1 MKRFLTLM
9 AAVLLM
15 ITPCTACNAADH
27 GFSFRNGLHWGMSPE
42 EVLQAEG
49 QDAFLTEKILGDGI
63 DSKMLMIELDD
74 MAAYAFYIFAE
85 DQLEGVD
92 IFWVTE
98 LRGYYMSGTFYGEG
112 QGYGGLPVS
121 VTLTNDDGDIK
132 AVKVD
137 VSTQTPGIGNRPE
150 EFENAILKA
159 QIANIDGI
167 AGATETSKGVRNAA
181 VAALKQM
188 YEAWGM
194 GSSELRLST
203 DIVESMA
210 EKLSQSYG
218 LPEKN
223 APILHQ
229 VLILAEA
236 LDYSTDLYLT
246 ADYFWGLSDGTAIS
260 LYDNMDSFDLFY
272 INAAFSI
279 DKYFGE
285 PSPTPV
291 PYNLNGL

>member
-1 MKRFLTLM
+1 MMKRFLTLL
-9 AAVLLM
+9 AAMLLM
-15 ITPCTACNAADH
+15 ITQCAACNAEE
-27 GFSFRNGLHWGMSPE
+27 FSFRGLRWGMSPE
-42 EVLQAEG
+42 DVLQAEG
-49 QDAFLTEKILGDGI
+49 QDAFLSEESLSDGI
-63 DSKMLMIELDD
+63 SAKFLMIELDD
-74 MAAYAFYIFAE
+74 TAAYALYFFAE

-112 QGYGGLPVS
+112 EGYGGLPVS

-188 YEAWGM
+188 YEALGM
-194 GSSELRLST
+194 GSSGLQLST

-210 EKLSQSYG
+210 EKLSQAYG
-218 LPEKN
+218 LPERN
-223 APILHQ
+223 APIVHQ
-229 VLILAEA
+229 VLLLTEA
-236 LDYSTDLYLT
+236 LEYSTDLYLT

-272 INAAFSI
+272 INAAFSL
-279 DKYFGE
+279 DNYFGE

>member
-1 MKRFLTLM
+1 
-9 AAVLLM
+9 
-15 ITPCTACNAADH
+15 
-27 GFSFRNGLHWGMSPE
+27 

-49 QDAFLTEKILGDGI
+49 QDAFLSEESLSDGI
-63 DSKMLMIELDD
+63 SAKFLMIELDD
-74 MAAYAFYIFAE
+74 MAAYALYFFAE

-188 YEAWGM
+188 YEALGM
-194 GSSELRLST
+194 GSSGLRLST

-210 EKLSQSYG
+210 EKLSQAYG
-218 LPEKN
+218 LPERN

-229 VLILAEA
+229 VLLLAEA
-236 LDYSTDLYLT
+236 LEYSTDLYLT

-272 INAAFSI
+272 MNAAFSL
-279 DKYFGE
+279 DNYFGE

>member
-1 MKRFLTLM
+1 MMRRVLTLL
-9 AAVLLM
+9 AAMLLM
-15 ITPCTACNAADH
+15 ITQCAVCNAEE
-27 GFSFRNGLHWGMSPE
+27 FSFRGLRWGMSPA
-42 EVLQAEG
+42 EVLLAEG
-49 QDAFLTEKILGDGI
+49 QDAFLNEENLSDGI
-63 DSKMLMIELDD
+63 SAKFLMIELDD
-74 MAAYAFYIFAE
+74 MAAYALYFFAE

-167 AGATETSKGVRNAA
+167 AGATETSTGVRNAA

-188 YEAWGM
+188 YEALGM
-194 GSSELRLST
+194 GSSGLRLST

-210 EKLSQSYG
+210 EKLSQAYG
-218 LPEKN
+218 LPERN

-229 VLILAEA
+229 VLLLTEA
-236 LDYSTDLYLT
+236 LEYSTDLYLT

-272 INAAFSI
+272 MNAAFNL
-279 DKYFGE
+279 DTYFAE
-285 PSPTPV
+285 LSPTPV

>member
-1 MKRFLTLM
+1 MMRRFLTLM
-9 AAVLLM
+9 TAVLLL
-15 ITPCTACNAADH
+15 TQCAVCTAAGNA
-27 GFSFRNGLHWGMSPE
+27 FTFRNGLHWGMSPE

-49 QDAFLTEKILGDGI
+49 QDAFLNEENLSDGI
-63 DSKMLMIELDD
+63 SAKFLMIGLDD
-74 MAAYAFYIFAE
+74 TAAYALYLFAE

-121 VTLTNDDGDIK
+121 VTLTNDGGDMI

-150 EFENAILKA
+150 EFEKAILNA

-167 AGATETSKGVRNAA
+167 AGATETSRGVRKAMIG
-181 VAALKQM
+181 ALNQM
-188 YEAWGM
+188 YQRLGM
-194 GSSELRLST
+194 GTEVLRIST
-203 DIVESMA
+203 DIVEPMA
-210 EKLSQSYG
+210 ERLSQVYG

-229 VLILAEA
+229 VLLLTET
-236 LDYSTDLYLT
+236 LEYSTDLYLT

-272 INAAFSI
+272 INAAFSL
-279 DKYFGE
+279 DNYFGE